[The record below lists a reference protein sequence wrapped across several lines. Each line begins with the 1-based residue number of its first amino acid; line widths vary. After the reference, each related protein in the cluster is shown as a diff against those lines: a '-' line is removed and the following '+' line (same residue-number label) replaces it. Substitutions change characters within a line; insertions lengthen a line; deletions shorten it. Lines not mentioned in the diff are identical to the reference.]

1 MMRLRRPTEDACHT
15 LAALNNNLFV
25 DASWYST
32 SPITTGVPHRRGELP
47 SGRHSSSDIPRT
59 RRHAPRAVDT
69 SLIAIEVLWSCVHVC
84 FRELLLQYSP
94 WTTRRF
100 RSHLFLAP
108 ILIETRIGEWQGA
121 RPGLCP
127 GQHPLFQPAF

>member
-59 RRHAPRAVDT
+59 RRSSETGVAKQIFGLTGQTDDV
-69 SLIAIEVLWSCVHVC
+69 S
-84 FRELLLQYSP
+84 FG
-94 WTTRRF
+94 
-100 RSHLFLAP
+100 P
-108 ILIETRIGEWQGA
+108 IL
-121 RPGLCP
+121 LKKS
-127 GQHPLFQPAF
+127 PLKVCEILYVLR